1 MSSGQIAVQSRT
13 YHKVGDYEVLAHIA
27 TGGMGVVYRARHA
40 VTGQEAALKVLSPA
54 LAVKPIALERF
65 KREAQAGVK
74 LRHDNL
80 VAIHEFGQANH
91 VYFMAQEY
99 VEGIDLHEYISH
111 LGKLETAEAVYFA
124 KQAAGVLDYLHSQH
138 IIHRDIKP
146 ANFLVTEF
154 DNRLIIKLTDLG
166 LARELTDEDHRV
178 TRAGNTVGT
187 IDYMAPEQA
196 RDSSNADVRS
206 DLYALGCT
214 LYHMLSGHPPFD
226 HGGLSERL
234 YQHAEAMP
242 RDLREIN
249 AEVSEPLMRIVDM
262 LLAKRPQDRY
272 QTPAELLEDLDCLEK
287 RRALRHATTP
297 VRRRPAQ
304 SAPPS
309 RPAPATAHADDLST
323 RITEINIQA
332 YPGPA
337 EMSAA
342 RLATEASPGVSSSE
356 DLQAAASQFALAQK
370 AMSEGRVKEALTWL
384 QGCCKLEP
392 SNLVYRQELRRL
404 GRSLSTDP
412 KSAGWISRIGLV
424 VQKAR
429 LKAAMQ
435 KNDFAGALRI
445 GEEILTRSPLDA
457 ATHIEMAEA
466 ADLLGLEHVATWILE
481 YAWRENTHSSALN
494 RALAKLYEKRGAYKI
509 AAALWKMVLHTDPYD
524 SEAIHKTADLAAR
537 VSIAR
542 GRYEP
547 IVDAPRSPE

>member
-1 MSSGQIAVQSRT
+1 MASGQIAVQSRT

-80 VAIHEFGQANH
+80 VAIHEFGEANN

-111 LGKLETAEAVYFA
+111 LGKLEPAEAVYFA

-166 LARELTDEDHRV
+166 LARETTDEDHRV
-178 TRAGNTVGT
+178 TRAGHTVGT

-206 DLYALGCT
+206 DLYSLGCT

-226 HGGLSERL
+226 KGGLSERL
-234 YQHAEAMP
+234 YQHAEAPP
-242 RDLREIN
+242 RDLRDTTP
-249 AEVSEPLMRIVDM
+249 EVSEPLMRILDR
-262 LLAKRPQDRY
+262 LLAKRPMDRY
-272 QTPAELLEDLDCLEK
+272 QTPAELLEDLECLEK

-304 SAPPS
+304 
-309 RPAPATAHADDLST
+309 PAPSERPSPAASHVEDLSN
-323 RITEINIQA
+323 RITEINLQA
-332 YPGPA
+332 YPGPVQ
-337 EMSAA
+337 MSAA

-356 DLQAAASQFALAQK
+356 DLKAASSQFALAQK
-370 AMSEGRVKEALTWL
+370 ALTEGRPKEAVDWL
-384 QGCCKLEP
+384 LGCCKLEP

-404 GRSLSTDP
+404 GRTLSP
-412 KSAGWISRIGLV
+412 ESKSAGWLSWLWLV
-424 VQKAR
+424 AQKAR

-435 KNDFAGALRI
+435 KSDFAAVLRI
-445 GEEILTRSPLDA
+445 GEEILTRSPTDD
-457 ATHIEMAEA
+457 ATHIDMAEA
-466 ADLLGLEHVATWILE
+466 ADLLALGNVATWILE

-547 IVDAPRSPE
+547 IIEGPRAE

>member
-1 MSSGQIAVQSRT
+1 
-13 YHKVGDYEVLAHIA
+13 
-27 TGGMGVVYRARHA
+27 MGVVYRARHA

-54 LAVKPIALERF
+54 MAVKPIALERF

-80 VAIHEFGQANH
+80 VAIHEFGEANN

-99 VEGIDLHEYISH
+99 VEGLDLHEYISH
-111 LGKLETAEAVYFA
+111 LGKLEPAEAVYFS

-166 LARELTDEDHRV
+166 LARETTDEDHRV

-196 RDSSNADVRS
+196 RDSSYADVRS
-206 DLYALGCT
+206 DLYSLGCT

-226 HGGLSERL
+226 RGGLSERL
-234 YQHAEAMP
+234 YQHAEAIP
-242 RDLREIN
+242 QDLRETTP
-249 AEVSEPLMRIVDM
+249 EVSEPLMRIVDR
-262 LLAKRPQDRY
+262 LLAKRPMDRY
-272 QTPAELLEDLDCLEK
+272 QTPAELLEDLECLEK

-304 SAPPS
+304 PARAE
-309 RPAPATAHADDLST
+309 RPAAAPSHVDDLSN
-323 RITEINIQA
+323 RITEINLQA
-332 YPGPA
+332 YPGPVQ
-337 EMSAA
+337 MSAA
-342 RLATEASPGVSSSE
+342 RLATEASPGVSSSD
-356 DLQAAASQFALAQK
+356 DLKAAAAQFALAQK
-370 AMSEGRVKEALTWL
+370 ALTEGRPKEAVSWL
-384 QGCCKLEP
+384 LGCCKLEP

-404 GRSLSTDP
+404 NRTLSTDSKTP
-412 KSAGWISRIGLV
+412 GWLSWLWLIA
-424 VQKAR
+424 QKAR

-435 KNDFAGALRI
+435 KSDFTAALRL
-445 GEEILTRSPLDA
+445 GEEILTRSPTDD
-457 ATHIEMAEA
+457 ATHIDMAEA
-466 ADLLGLEHVATWILE
+466 ADLLGLGHVATWILE

-547 IVDAPRSPE
+547 ITEAPPKSED

>member
-1 MSSGQIAVQSRT
+1 
-13 YHKVGDYEVLAHIA
+13 
-27 TGGMGVVYRARHA
+27 MGVVYRARHA

-80 VAIHEFGQANH
+80 VAIHEFGEAKN

-111 LGKLETAEAVYFA
+111 LGKLEPAEAVYFT

-166 LARELTDEDHRV
+166 LAREITDEDHRV

-187 IDYMAPEQA
+187 IDYMSPEQA

-206 DLYALGCT
+206 DLYSLGCT

-242 RDLREIN
+242 RDLRET
-249 AEVSEPLMRIVDM
+249 APEVSEPLMRIVDR
-262 LLAKRPQDRY
+262 LLAKRPMDRY
-272 QTPAELLEDLDCLEK
+272 QTPAELLEDLECLEK

-304 SAPPS
+304 AAKPERSAP
-309 RPAPATAHADDLST
+309 AAAQADDLSN
-323 RITEINIQA
+323 RITEINLQA

-337 EMSAA
+337 QMSAA

-356 DLQAAASQFALAQK
+356 DLKAAASQFALAQK
-370 AMSEGRVKEALTWL
+370 ALTEGRPKEAVSWL
-384 QGCCKLEP
+384 LGCCKLEP

-404 GRSLSTDP
+404 GRTLLSDS
-412 KSAGWISRIGLV
+412 KSAGWLSWLWLV
-424 VQKAR
+424 AQKAR

-435 KNDFAGALRI
+435 KSDFAAVMRI
-445 GEEILTRSPLDA
+445 GEEILTRSPTDD
-457 ATHIEMAEA
+457 ATHIDMAEA
-466 ADLLGLEHVATWILE
+466 ADLLCLEHVATWILE
-481 YAWRENTHSSALN
+481 YAWRENRHSSALN

-524 SEAIHKTADLAAR
+524 QEAIHKTADLAAR

-547 IVDAPRSPE
+547 IIEGPQKG